1 MSSDWNETNLVSCLE
16 TVIDYRG
23 KTPKK
28 SDSGRR
34 TLSAKTV
41 KMGKVLYDEAYFI
54 SEETYEKFMV
64 RGLPKKGD
72 VLMTTEAPL
81 GCVARLDNDKV
92 GLAQRLITLRGK
104 KGILDN
110 GYLLYFLMSNRG
122 QHELLSRATGTTVQG
137 IKRSEFEKVNI
148 VLPPI
153 NEQKSIAHIL
163 GTLDNKIELNRKMNE
178 TLEQMAQA
186 LFKSWFVDF
195 DPVLDNA
202 IAKGNSIPDTLKQ
215 KSDRRKEVI
224 SSGKYKALPKEIM
237 DLFPS
242 SFEFNDELEMWIPE
256 GWEISTVSDLADVV
270 GGGTPST
277 KVEEYYCENGIPWLS
292 PKDLSGY
299 DWRYISKGAKDIT
312 ELGLKKSSAKLMPK
326 GTVLFSSRAPIG
338 YVAIAENEVSTNQGF
353 KSLVPKSGVPSEF
366 LFQFLKANVSAI
378 EAIASGSTF
387 KEVSGTAIKDFT
399 ILNPPKEI
407 LNKYELITKEWNQRF
422 IQLQKETDSLVKQR
436 EVLLP
441 QLISGKL
448 RMNVLKVG

>member
-1 MSSDWNETNLVSCLE
+1 MSNSWKEFTIEEIGD
-16 TVIDYRG
+16 VIGGGTPSTKNPDYWEG
-23 KTPKK
+23 DISWITPKDLSGYKYKRISKGERNITELGLTK
-28 SDSGRR
+28 S
-34 TLSAKTV
+34 SAK
-41 KMGKVLYDEAYFI
+41 L
-54 SEETYEKFMV
+54 
-64 RGLPKKGD
+64 LPKNT
-72 VLMTTEAPL
+72 V
-81 GCVARLDNDKV
+81 
-92 GLAQRLITLRGK
+92 LIT
-104 KGILDN
+104 
-110 GYLLYFLMSNRG
+110 
-122 QHELLSRATGTTVQG
+122 SRAPIGYVAIADNEVTTNQG
-137 IKRSEFEKVNI
+137 FKSI
-148 VLPPI
+148 VLKDGFDSDYVYYLI
-153 NEQKSIAHIL
+153 KSNVRLLESVSSGSTFKEISGNELKKLRFNFPELSQQKAIAYIL
-163 GTLDNKIELNRKMNE
+163 GTLDDKIELNRKMNE

-186 LFKSWFVDF
+186 LFKSWFVNF

-202 IAKGNSIPDTLKQ
+202 LAKGNKMPEVLKHKVEQ
-215 KSDRRKEVI
+215 RKEVI
-224 SSGKYKALPKEIM
+224 SSGKYKALPKELM
-237 DLFPS
+237 ELFPS
-242 SFEFNDELEMWIPE
+242 SFEYHDELDKWIPE
-256 GWEISTVSDLADVV
+256 GWDVSTVSDLADVV

-366 LFQFLKANVSAI
+366 LFQLLKANVSAI

-407 LNKYELITKEWNQRF
+407 LDKYELITKKWNHRF

-448 RMNVLKVG
+448 RLKN